1 MDQAT
6 SGGKVIGIVGL
17 GKMGAGIAR
26 QLHEKGWEVCGY
38 NRSPEP
44 REALAAEGIETFA
57 VLQELVERLPV
68 PRTIWLMVPAKKP
81 TSDILFGK
89 GGLTT
94 LLSKGDTVIDGGNS
108 FYKDSVANGKKLA
121 KYGIKFMDV
130 GFSGGPSG
138 ARNGGCLM
146 IGGDAALF
154 AKNEQLF
161 KDLARPG
168 AYQFFKGVGAG
179 HFVKMVHNGI
189 EYGMMQALAEGFAV
203 LKKSPYKL
211 DLGNVAEIY
220 NNGSVIESRLV
231 GWMKG
236 AFETYGTDLKKVSGT
251 VAHTGEGQWTV
262 QTAKSLKV
270 PVPVIGASFKFR
282 VNSAKKPSYTGKLL
296 SALRNQFGGH
306 SVK

>member
-1 MDQAT
+1 MKDTKQN
-6 SGGKVIGIVGL
+6 KKMIGIVGL

-26 QLHEKGWEVCGY
+26 QLHEKGWNVCGY
-38 NRSPEP
+38 NRSAPT
-44 REALAAEGIETFA
+44 RATLAQEGIETVA
-57 VLQELVERLPV
+57 TLEELVERIPV

-81 TSDILFGK
+81 THEMLFGK
-89 GGLTT
+89 VGLAT
-94 LLSKGDTVIDGGNS
+94 LLAKGDSVIDGGNS
-108 FYKDSVANGKKLA
+108 FYKDSVVNGKKLA

-146 IGGDAALF
+146 IGGDATLF
-154 AKNEQLF
+154 NKYETLF
-161 KDLARPG
+161 KDLSRPG
-168 AYQFFKGVGAG
+168 AYKFFKGVGAG

-211 DLGNVAEIY
+211 DLTRVAEIY

-236 AFETYGTDLKKVSGT
+236 AFETYGADLKKVSGT

-262 QTAKSLKV
+262 QIAKSLKV
-270 PVPVIGASFKFR
+270 PAQVIGASFKFR
-282 VNSAKKPSYTGKLL
+282 VDSVKKQSYTGKLL

-306 SVK
+306 AVK

>member
-1 MDQAT
+1 MKEGTAGT
-6 SGGKVIGIVGL
+6 KTIGIVGL

-26 QLHEKGWEVCGY
+26 SLHEKGWEVQGY
-38 NRSPEP
+38 NRSPEI
-44 REALAAEGIETFA
+44 REKLAHEGISTVGTLE
-57 VLQELVERLPV
+57 ELVESLPV
-68 PRTIWLMVPAKKP
+68 PRTVWLMVPAKKP
-81 TSDILFGK
+81 TEEVLFAK
-89 GGLTT
+89 DGLVT

-108 FYKDSVANGKKLA
+108 FYQDSVKNAEKLKA
-121 KYGIKFMDV
+121 YGIKFMDV

-146 IGGDAALF
+146 IGGNPKLF
-154 AKNEQLF
+154 EYYEPLF

-189 EYGMMQALAEGFAV
+189 EYGMMQALAEGFAI
-203 LKKSPYKL
+203 LKASPYKL
-211 DLGNVAEIY
+211 DLTRVTQIY

-231 GWMKG
+231 GWMQN
-236 AFETYGTDLKKVSGT
+236 ALETYGQNLAKVSGT
-251 VAHTGEGQWTV
+251 IGHTGEGQWTV

-270 PVPVIGASFKFR
+270 SAPVISASYKFR
-282 VNSAKKPSYTGKLL
+282 VDSAKKPSFTGKLI

-306 SVK
+306 SIK